1 MKSKSE
7 IISAIKSFCSNKSTE
22 ILNQKQVP
30 SNFVEYLNTSMLNFI
45 SSHLLSIALTLG
57 LALSAYLIF
66 DKWQKILELLD
77 YFRKSDLTLGKLFR
91 DGFSLAG
98 ETCHDHITH
107 LKATRTL
114 VNLLELRGNIL
125 KDIKEAAYYSK
136 AVSDATIDGV
146 SMLGERIRAG
156 QS

>member
-1 MKSKSE
+1 MGNISELNSKSE
-7 IISAIKSFCSNKSTE
+7 IISAIKIFCSNKSTE

-30 SNFVEYLNTSMLNFI
+30 SNFFEYLNTSMLNLI

-66 DKWQKILELLD
+66 DKWEKILELLS
-77 YFRKSDLTLGKLFR
+77 YFKKSDLTLGKLLK

-98 ETCHDHITH
+98 ETYHDHITH

-136 AVSDATIDGV
+136 AVR
-146 SMLGERIRAG
+146 MLQLTGYPC
-156 QS
+156 